1 MVNKPSLKHFPLI
14 RGPSCLSSRL
24 VWGSRRNLDGCQWLD
39 LNPRSTELRT
49 IA

>member
-1 MVNKPSLKHFPLI
+1 MVNKPSLKYFPLI

-24 VWGSRRNLDGCQWLD
+24 VCGSRRTLDGCQWLD
-39 LNPRSTELRT
+39 LNPRNAELRI